1 MNENEKMNFAEALA
15 SARESF
21 ESGEANVPEAQVQEQ
36 AVQEEAATEP
46 TTEPAAEPEA
56 PVQDAVTA
64 QTAMTEEAIATA
76 EQAAQIAKQK
86 DAEVNQLKQM
96 LEQERQRSHEERQR
110 SQNLAET
117 LSEMNKQR
125 ETEVLAEA
133 LVPPE
138 LDIQSIMFESA
149 EDIAKAQ
156 AKYAEDMAAYNRKI
170 LEKEYEP
177 IRRQAKA
184 LEEHEMLENLKSSL
198 KGRAEFEG
206 FDNPEM
212 LKRLDV
218 IIHNNEFLK
227 DSNLPYEKKLIN
239 AYAIAR
245 GADAMYTPKKEP
257 EQPKAQTVDE
267 LIEIYKNN
275 PDFKAAI
282 EKMRIEELS
291 AGQQVP
297 VLSASGG
304 AGNVA
309 LNIKDKPQTLGDARE
324 RAKSRFFH

>member
-1 MNENEKMNFAEALA
+1 MNENEKTTFGEALA
-15 SARESF
+15 AARQEF
-21 ESGEANVPEAQVQEQ
+21 DDSGEPEVQEQQIQDDSTAQPEAQ
-36 AVQEEAATEP
+36 P
-46 TTEPAAEPEA
+46 T
-56 PVQDAVTA
+56 DAVTA

-76 EQAAQIAKQK
+76 EQAAQIAQQK
-86 DAEVNQLKQM
+86 DAEVNQLRQM
-96 LEQERQRSHEERQR
+96 LEAERQH
-110 SQNLAET
+110 SQSLEGT

-133 LVPPE
+133 LVPPQ
-138 LDIQSIMFESA
+138 LDIQAIMFESP

-156 AKYAEDMAAYNRKI
+156 AKYSEEMAEYNRKL

-184 LEEHEMLENLKSSL
+184 LEEREMMDRLKNDL
-198 KGRAEFEG
+198 KGRSEFEG
-206 FDNPEM
+206 FDSPEM
-212 LKRLDV
+212 QQRLSV
-218 IIHNNEFLK
+218 IIANNEFLR

-257 EQPKAQTVDE
+257 EQPKAQTVEE

-275 PDFKAAI
+275 PEFKNAI

>member
-21 ESGEANVPEAQVQEQ
+21 ESGEANAPEAQVQEQ

-46 TTEPAAEPEA
+46 ATEPEA
-56 PVQDAVTA
+56 PVQDASAA

-86 DAEVNQLKQM
+86 DAEVNMLKQM
-96 LEQERQRSHEERQR
+96 LKNERQK
-110 SQNLAET
+110 SQTLEGT

-156 AKYAEDMAAYNRKI
+156 AKYAQDMAAYNRKL

-177 IRRQAKA
+177 IRQQAKR
-184 LEEHEMLENLKSSL
+184 LEEHEMLDRLKNDL
-198 KGRAEFEG
+198 KGRSEFEG
-206 FDNPEM
+206 FDSPEM
-212 LKRLDV
+212 QQRLSV
-218 IIHNNEFLK
+218 IIANNEFLK

-275 PDFKAAI
+275 PDFKNAI

>member
-21 ESGEANVPEAQVQEQ
+21 ESGEANAPEAQVQEQ

-46 TTEPAAEPEA
+46 ATEPEA
-56 PVQDAVTA
+56 PVQDASAA

-86 DAEVNQLKQM
+86 DAEVNMLKQM
-96 LEQERQRSHEERQR
+96 LKNERQK
-110 SQNLAET
+110 SQTLEGT

-156 AKYAEDMAAYNRKI
+156 AKYAQDMAAYNRKL

-177 IRRQAKA
+177 IRQQAKR

-275 PDFKAAI
+275 PDFKNAI

>member
-15 SARESF
+15 SARESV
-21 ESGEANVPEAQVQEQ
+21 ESGEANAPEAQVQEQ
-36 AVQEEAATEP
+36 AVQEEAVTEP
-46 TTEPAAEPEA
+46 TTEPDTEPEA
-56 PVQDAVTA
+56 PVQDAVAA

-76 EQAAQIAKQK
+76 EQAAQIAQQK

-96 LEQERQRSHEERQR
+96 LEQERQH
-110 SQNLAET
+110 SQNLEGT

-133 LVPPE
+133 LVPPQM
-138 LDIQSIMFESA
+138 DFKTIMFE
-149 EDIAKAQ
+149 DDDVIAQAQ

-177 IRRQAKA
+177 VRQQAKR